1 MTSGI
6 PSRSAIRCTLLLAGC
21 VTAAA
26 TARVLA
32 GEAKA
37 TPAVQQPQAPLA
49 VPANTANAASY
60 SDFIMLTVDKA
71 NLRAEL
77 KTWPEDP
84 AKATSL
90 RSFKIATGKADG
102 DKLKEGDNRTP
113 EGIYFAQSHIGGGA
127 LPEKY
132 GSLAIP
138 IDFPNPID
146 LLERKTGHGIW
157 LHGVDREQRI
167 EEAKVTEGCVA
178 FYNSDIARLSNW
190 LLSHQGIVVIASDA
204 KQVNVAKD
212 MDEVR
217 KYTIDWMTAW
227 QNRNVEAYV
236 ANYATDFR
244 FEKHDYKSYI
254 EYKKRVFASYKTMT
268 VKFDNL
274 RVISHPK
281 YAVSFFNQDFQGD
294 NRFAS
299 VGRKILYWERQ
310 ADGGWKIKREVFEN
324 RRFEFVKFTD
334 AERALLSDTA
344 SSMSPEGDKKSP
356 NL

>member
-1 MTSGI
+1 MTSGF
-6 PSRSAIRCTLLLAGC
+6 PSRPALRCILLIAGC
-21 VTAAA
+21 VSAAV
-26 TARVLA
+26 TARVIA
-32 GEAKA
+32 DEAKA
-37 TPAVQQPQAPLA
+37 TPAVSQPAVQPPVATTAP
-49 VPANTANAASY
+49 ASY

-77 KTWPEDP
+77 KTWPDEP
-84 AKATSL
+84 AKASML
-90 RSFKIATGKADG
+90 RSFKIAVGKAEG

-113 EGIYFAQSHIGGGA
+113 EGIYFAQTHINGGA

-132 GSLAIP
+132 GSVAIP

-146 LLERKTGHGIW
+146 LVEKKTGHGIW

-178 FYNSDIARLSNW
+178 FYNSDIARLSSW
-190 LLSHQGIVVIASDA
+190 LKSHQGIVVIAGDA
-204 KQVNVAKD
+204 KQVNVQKD
-212 MDEVR
+212 IDEVR
-217 KYTIDWMTAW
+217 KVTQNWMSSW
-227 QNRNVEAYV
+227 QNRDVDGYT

-244 FEKHDYKSYI
+244 FEKHDYTSYV
-254 EYKKRVFASYKTMT
+254 EYKKRVFASYKTMS
-268 VKFDNL
+268 VKFDSF
-274 RVISHPK
+274 RVITHPK
-281 YAVSFFNQDFQGD
+281 YAVAFFNQDFQGD
-294 NRFAS
+294 NRFSS

-310 ADGGWKIKREVFEN
+310 EGGGWKIKREVFEN

-344 SSMSPEGDKKSP
+344 SSMSSDGDKKSP